1 MTELFDLK
9 EWFKGMTPEFREWL
23 RDRYVQCRIDILKD
37 KKVSVEERYFLFRHL
52 DECSELLKKE
62 MEEAEKQ

>member
-1 MTELFDLK
+1 MFDLK

-23 RDRYVQCRIDILKD
+23 RDRYVQCRIEIVKD
-37 KKVSVEERYFLFRHL
+37 PNLEPGYRQFLL
-52 DECSELLKKE
+52 LQLSECSEFLKKE